1 MAAITIP
8 LNEDYPW
15 YSFSVTLENV
25 TYTLTMAFNTRANRW
40 YLSIGDAI
48 GNAVVAGFPLLINR
62 DMLASYRTLAVP
74 PGYLFVFDT
83 SGQSLQPGPA
93 SFLTDHR
100 LVYFETGT
108 L

>member
-1 MAAITIP
+1 MAAIPIA

-25 TYTLTMAFNTRANRW
+25 TYTFTVAFNTRANRW
-40 YLSIGDAI
+40 YLSIGDAV
-48 GNAVVAGFPLLINR
+48 GNQIVAGFPLLIGR
-62 DMLASYRTLAVP
+62 DLLAAYRTQAVP
-74 PGYLFVFDT
+74 PGYLFAFDT
-83 SGQSLQPGPA
+83 SGQGLQPTAA
-93 SFLTDHR
+93 SFLTDHQ